1 MVEKKRLEIVMP
13 DWDDEDP
20 IDEEPEWFKT
30 RVKASQVKAG
40 RGTVAH
46 AGILKVALFRLRDGI
61 VAIKNAC
68 PHAGAPLSGGQC
80 RGDLVTCPRHGWA
93 FNVRTGACLSRP
105 MYEVKSYQV
114 KVVDGV
120 VWVAV

>member
-1 MVEKKRLEIVMP
+1 MVGKKRLEIVLP
-13 DWDDEDP
+13 DWDEDEV
-20 IDEEPEWFKT
+20 EEAPEWLKT
-30 RVKASQVKAG
+30 RVKASQVKSG

-68 PHAGAPLSGGQC
+68 PHAGAPLSGGSC
-80 RGDLVTCPRHGWA
+80 RGELVSCPRHGWA
-93 FNVRTGACLSRP
+93 FNVRTGECVTRP
-105 MYEVKSYQV
+105 MYEVKRYPV
-114 KVVDGV
+114 KVEDGV